1 MGVHKISRQ
10 IRIKELITSRDVASQ
25 DELRD
30 LLKENGFDT
39 TQATLSRDLN
49 EMGIVRIQTET
60 GFKYVFHLDDSE
72 PAIKQFVSKEII
84 RVIANESLIV
94 VRTLP
99 GRAQGVALYL
109 DRMKNE
115 HMIGTVAGD
124 DSIIIVPDHHQN
136 IASIVDS
143 IKKVMQ

>member
-1 MGVHKISRQ
+1 MGIHKIARQ
-10 IRIKELITSRDVASQ
+10 TRIKEIITSQDVSSQ
-25 DELRD
+25 DELCEI
-30 LLKENGFDT
+30 LKNEGFDT

-49 EMGIVRIQTET
+49 EMGIVRIQSGT

-72 PAIKQFVSKEII
+72 PALKQFVSKEII
-84 RVIANESLIV
+84 RVMQNESLIV

-109 DRMKNE
+109 DRMKND
-115 HMIGTVAGD
+115 HIIGTVAGD

-136 IASIVDS
+136 IPTIVDT
-143 IKKVMQ
+143 IKKVMV

>member
-1 MGVHKISRQ
+1 MNKVVRQ
-10 IRIKELITSRDVASQ
+10 TRIKELITSQDVSSQ
-25 DELRD
+25 DELRS
-30 LLKENGFDT
+30 LLKDNGFDT

-49 EMGIVRIQTET
+49 EMGIVRIQTDT
-60 GFKYVFHLDDSE
+60 GFKYVFHVDDSE
-72 PAIKQFVSKEII
+72 PALKQFVSKEII
-84 RVIANESLIV
+84 RVVHNESLII

-124 DSIIIVPDHHQN
+124 DAIIIVPDSHQN
-136 IASIVDS
+136 ITLIIDA

>member
-1 MGVHKISRQ
+1 MNKVVRQ
-10 IRIKELITSRDVASQ
+10 TRIKELITSQDVSSQ
-25 DELRD
+25 DELRS
-30 LLKENGFDT
+30 LLKDNGFDT

-60 GFKYVFHLDDSE
+60 GFKYVFHVDDSE
-72 PAIKQFVSKEII
+72 PALKQFVSKEII
-84 RVIANESLIV
+84 RVVHNESLII

-124 DSIIIVPDHHQN
+124 DAIIIVPDSHQN
-136 IASIVDS
+136 ITLIIDA